1 MGLDDQMVPEREF
14 QRGGG
19 GGGAAAAN
27 NGNKWGLVR
36 NQQLR
41 TRFETKGNH
50 SSAIKALAIRNPV
63 QSATKPNDKNQLG
76 TDALITAPLNSV
88 KIT

>member
-1 MGLDDQMVPEREF
+1 MTKWFRNESF
-14 QRGGG
+14 N
-19 GGGAAAAN
+19 AAAEEEEQQQQTMETS
-27 NGNKWGLVR
+27 GGLVR

-41 TRFETKGNH
+41 TRFETKGYH
-50 SSAIKALAIRNPV
+50 SSAIKALAISNPV